1 MQSWIFHQPLLQS
14 SLSHDP
20 SEIILIYYQYADL
33 LSMLETVV
41 LLNFIFIFFGNLW
54 YFLQD
59 SLMNKKLKRTAY
71 SK

>member
-14 SLSHDP
+14 SVSHDP

-33 LSMLETVV
+33 FSMLETVV
-41 LLNFIFIFFGNLW
+41 LLNIFFLEPVIL
-54 YFLQD
+54 FFQD
-59 SLMNKKLKRTAY
+59 YLMNKKLKRTAY